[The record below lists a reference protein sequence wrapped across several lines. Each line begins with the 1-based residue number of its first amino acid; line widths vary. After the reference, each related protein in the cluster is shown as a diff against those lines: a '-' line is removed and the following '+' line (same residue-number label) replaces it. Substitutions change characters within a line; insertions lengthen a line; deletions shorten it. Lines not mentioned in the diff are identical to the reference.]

1 MANLTRSNTS
11 AHPRAEC
18 KKFHAQDFLF
28 TVREPSTTDPTPKT
42 LVACDS
48 VLRARPAGPPA
59 VGGASVEPKVP
70 RSAGATHA
78 RLLDRPPRRRRR
90 TKPSTRAN
98 ASDFRQSR
106 DRLIVRARESNAG
119 FSTTRCVRS
128 TLDAREGSSEIIDV
142 ARPSRRDGNAR
153 ARAPGARFRAKS
165 RCGFGGLDARGRSMA
180 RTKRAR
186 ATSPARGAARARARW
201 WMG

>member
-1 MANLTRSNTS
+1 MANLTSSNTS
-11 AHPRAEC
+11 PYPHI
-18 KKFHAQDFLF
+18 KN
-28 TVREPSTTDPTPKT
+28 S
-42 LVACDS
+42 
-48 VLRARPAGPPA
+48 RARFFIYRSRTVTTIPRPNLWWRVILSCARAPPAPPA

-153 ARAPGARFRAKS
+153 ARALGARFRAKS
-165 RCGFGGLDARGRSMA
+165 RCGFGGWMRAGARWRERSARGR
-180 RTKRAR
+180 RRPRAVR
-186 ATSPARGAARARARW
+186 RARARDGGW
-201 WMG
+201 D

>member
-1 MANLTRSNTS
+1 M
-11 AHPRAEC
+11 
-18 KKFHAQDFLF
+18 
-28 TVREPSTTDPTPKT
+28 
-42 LVACDS
+42 ACDS
-48 VLRARPAGPPA
+48 VLPARPAGPPA

-153 ARAPGARFRAKS
+153 ARALGARFRAKS
-165 RCGFGGLDARGRSMA
+165 RCGFGGWMRAGARWRERSARGR
-180 RTKRAR
+180 RRAR
-186 ATSPARGAARARARW
+186 AVRRARARW
-201 WMG
+201 WMGLRRVVRARGRRGNAREGDARAPMVACRCFDAAMTTRGD